1 MVSAA
6 GSESPSRAG
15 SFHAG
20 KLIERERT
28 LRISIFGLGYV
39 GAVSAGCLA
48 AEGHQ
53 VVGIDP
59 VADKVDL
66 INRGHSPIVEAEIE
80 EIIEESVRNGRLRAT
95 QDSYAA
101 VQETEL
107 SIVCVGTPSQQN
119 GNLDLRYIRRICEQI
134 GNNLQSK
141 QDRHTIA
148 IRSTIL
154 PGTMRKVVIP
164 TLEECSGK
172 TAGEDFGICNNPE
185 FLREGSA
192 VQDFRCP
199 PKTVIGELDEA
210 SGDLLAA
217 LYERVPAPLIRT
229 DLNIAEMIKYIDNSW
244 HALKIGFANEI
255 GNLCD
260 SFGIDAEA
268 AMNIFCQDKKLN
280 ISTAYLKPGF
290 AFGGSCLPKDLRA
303 LSYQAK
309 MHDLHLPILSSVLPS
324 NEMQIARGLRLV
336 MESGHLRVGILG
348 FSFKAGTD
356 DLRESPIIEVIE
368 RLIGKG
374 YDLRVYDRNVSL
386 AALVGANRDFILNRI
401 PHIARLMVPTVEEV
415 FAHAQTIVIG
425 NHDPEFSQ
433 IHTKLREDQCLLDFV
448 RITRSENSNAQGQLT
463 YA

>member
-1 MVSAA
+1 MQIVY
-6 GSESPSRAG
+6 GSQD
-15 SFHAG
+15 SFE
-20 KLIERERT
+20 KERT

-39 GAVSAGCLA
+39 GTVSAGCLA

-53 VVGIDP
+53 VLGVDP

-66 INRGHSPIVEAEIE
+66 INRGHSPIVEAEIGD
-80 EIIEESVRNGRLRAT
+80 IIEETVRNGDLRAT
-95 QDSYAA
+95 QDPTAA
-101 VQETEL
+101 IHETDL
-107 SIVCVGTPSQQN
+107 SFICVGTPSQSN

-134 GNNLQSK
+134 GQALRTKPNA
-141 QDRHTIA
+141 HTIV

-164 TLEECSGK
+164 TLEEFSEK
-172 TAGEDFGICNNPE
+172 KAGADFGICNNPE

-192 VQDFRCP
+192 VRDFRFP
-199 PKTVIGELDEA
+199 PKTVIGELDQA
-210 SGDLLAA
+210 SGDLLAM
-217 LYERVPAPLIRT
+217 LYERLQAPLIRT
-229 DLNIAEMIKYIDNSW
+229 DLNTAEMIKYVDNSW

-260 SFGIDAEA
+260 SFGIDAEDV
-268 AMNIFCQDKKLN
+268 MNIFCQDKKLN
-280 ISTAYLKPGF
+280 ISPAYLKPGF

-309 MHDLHLPILSSVLPS
+309 MHDLHLPILDSVLPS
-324 NEMQIARGLRLV
+324 NEMQIARGVKLV
-336 MESGHLRVGILG
+336 IEGGSSCVGVLG

-356 DLRESPIIEVIE
+356 DLRESPVIEVIE

-374 YDLRVYDRNVSL
+374 YDLRIYDRNVNI

-401 PHIARLMVPTVEEV
+401 PHISKLMVSSADDVL
-415 FAHAQTIVIG
+415 AHAKTVVIG

-433 IHTKLREDQCLLDFV
+433 IHSKLREDQRLVDFV
-448 RITRSENSNAQGQLT
+448 RITRPGSPNAKHQF
-463 YA
+463 AFA